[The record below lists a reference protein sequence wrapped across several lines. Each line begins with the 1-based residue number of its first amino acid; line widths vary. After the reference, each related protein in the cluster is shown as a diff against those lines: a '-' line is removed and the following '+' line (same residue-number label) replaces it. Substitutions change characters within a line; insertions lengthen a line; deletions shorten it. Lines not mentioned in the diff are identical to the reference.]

1 MSYQRPD
8 TGNSMNDF
16 FSALSDFLRL
26 SPGLLDA
33 GTPEDFAARL
43 DEVILIDRRST
54 VLFLEKHREEIPPE
68 HWRYARQQLGQY
80 LKD

>member
-1 MSYQRPD
+1 MSYRRPD
-8 TGNSMNDF
+8 TGNSMNDY

-26 SPGLLDA
+26 SPRLLDA
-33 GTPEDFAARL
+33 KTPEDFAARL